1 MLLLVLGLI
10 SLVIVIFWN
19 PVFEHMT
26 NKAMKAKMDFHA
38 QDPGHWDIEHSAKNN
53 NKSKLAEQTI
63 RGPKVP
69 PIDPNQA
76 GKSALDPDAG
86 KTSAV
91 YPEIFGPDSTNA
103 PGHLD
108 STNTTSPI
116 IASPKK
122 SDISPSPYLNDFSKL
137 MK

>member
-1 MLLLVLGLI
+1 MLLLLLALI
-10 SLVIVIFWN
+10 SLVIVVLWN
-19 PVFEHMT
+19 PVFENMT
-26 NKAMKAKMDFHA
+26 NANLKAKMDFHA
-38 QDPGHWDIEHSAKNN
+38 QDPGHWDITKNN
-53 NKSKLAEQTI
+53 TKNSKVAEQII

-76 GKSALDPDAG
+76 GKSALDPNAG

-91 YPEIFGPDSTNA
+91 YPEIFGPDSVSA

-108 STNTTSPI
+108 TKSSPI
-116 IASPKK
+116 IPPPKK
-122 SDISPSPYLNDFSKL
+122 SENSPQPYLTDFSKL